1 MYEYPTTKKIEISK
15 SNISLTNLADSLG
28 VNYKILKQYNPWL
41 RDKKLTNKS
50 SKTYTII
57 LPIKDEVYIFKN

>member
-1 MYEYPTTKKIEISK
+1 MKISK
-15 SNISLTNLADSLG
+15 SDIDLFKLSDSLG

-50 SKTYTII
+50 NKTYII
-57 LPIKDEVYIFKN
+57 TLPVLNDIYIFKNK